1 MLDQVL
7 GSPDPVKWTQ
17 TTNHCTIPL
26 QAKPEVVSTAQP
38 GNPSSSPASP
48 SPHPLTVW
56 LRLSSSLCSPSHILS
71 NHKLSGWKE
80 HTFVISLFP
89 RIRGPAELS
98 QVLRLR
104 SQEDA
109 PCISQVWGFPGPD
122 PCLQAPWGHQR
133 NSFSYLCRTEVAGFL
148 KTLRDY
154 PQSPEAT
161 HRALPQGSPNLV
173 TEISSQ
179 QNGSHLS

>member
-1 MLDQVL
+1 M
-7 GSPDPVKWTQ
+7 
-17 TTNHCTIPL
+17 
-26 QAKPEVVSTAQP
+26 
-38 GNPSSSPASP
+38 
-48 SPHPLTVW
+48 
-56 LRLSSSLCSPSHILS
+56 
-71 NHKLSGWKE
+71 
-80 HTFVISLFP
+80 
-89 RIRGPAELS
+89 
-98 QVLRLR
+98 LRLR

-179 QNGSHLS
+179 QNGLTYHRSGKDVPSVASHSSSPLTHTPGEGLIHQEMGSKSHPRVSLPHLLTSISWNPTSLGRVVVCHRQR